1 MTSLPKLRIVSSVED
16 RVHSARNMRVFLGDQ
31 DISGFTSRV
40 TLDLNA
46 NSGDPVSV
54 TLTLYPGCLD
64 VETIA
69 LINLVN
75 ESVDTPKED
84 QE

>member
-40 TLDLNA
+40 TLDIDA
-46 NSGDPVSV
+46 NSAEPVSV